1 MSIKKVQDDKK
12 KDLAL
17 FYNKRIRSMEEVFNV
32 RNLESIMII
41 QEIKNEKIEEEE
53 QQPTPVISGI
63 NAQYYQT
70 KVIDMND
77 AIFGINPL
85 NAVKK
90 VN

>member
-41 QEIKNEKIEEEE
+41 
-53 QQPTPVISGI
+53 
-63 NAQYYQT
+63 
-70 KVIDMND
+70 
-77 AIFGINPL
+77 
-85 NAVKK
+85 
-90 VN
+90 